1 MHMED
6 LGQDERPGMSQCL
19 HGLYVDGSHEMTT
32 VTARLAR
39 SIVLQLKRASQ
50 TYLLRLFIYKFQ
62 PTGILSIFLSL
73 LVKTR
78 PKFDNSIRADA
89 IHACTQHQ

>member
-6 LGQDERPGMSQCL
+6 LEQDERPGMSQCL

-39 SIVLQLKRASQ
+39 SIVLQLKQ
-50 TYLLRLFIYKFQ
+50 LLKLVFFV
-62 PTGILSIFLSL
+62 FLS
-73 LVKTR
+73 T
-78 PKFDNSIRADA
+78 NSNLQVYFPSSGQNEAEIR
-89 IHACTQHQ
+89 Q